1 MNRKIVIA
9 GATGLIGKNICSK
22 LIERGDELIILT
34 RSIEK
39 AKTKIPHAK
48 KYIYWDLLSSDW
60 HQELERADVVINLA
74 GENLMAKRW
83 TDEHKKN
90 LRKSRIVSTKRI
102 IEVVSSAKEK
112 PKVFIA
118 ASAVGFYG
126 NTENE
131 VDENSKMGECFL
143 AQLVNDWE
151 TETQKVDELNIRRV
165 NIRIGIVL
173 DKNDGALAKMITP
186 FKLFAGGPLGSGIQW
201 MPWIHINDLTNI
213 FLFAIDSEN
222 VKGII
227 NGVAP
232 NPVRM
237 KEFAKAIGKFLN
249 RPSIFRVPGFVL
261 KLILGEAASVVLE
274 GANVKPKKLQALG
287 YKFMYDT
294 LEKALAAILK

>member
-1 MNRKIVIA
+1 
-9 GATGLIGKNICSK
+9 
-22 LIERGDELIILT
+22 
-34 RSIEK
+34 
-39 AKTKIPHAK
+39 
-48 KYIYWDLLSSDW
+48 
-60 HQELERADVVINLA
+60 
-74 GENLMAKRW
+74 
-83 TDEHKKN
+83 
-90 LRKSRIVSTKRI
+90 
-102 IEVVSSAKEK
+102 VVSSAKEK

-232 NPVRM
+232 NPVRR
-237 KEFAKAIGKFLN
+237 KN
-249 RPSIFRVPGFVL
+249 
-261 KLILGEAASVVLE
+261 
-274 GANVKPKKLQALG
+274 LQRQ
-287 YKFMYDT
+287 
-294 LEKALAAILK
+294 